1 MIQALK
7 LAFGAIFG
15 RIIDIL
21 GWYAVGR
28 KSQERI
34 DTIASKEA
42 SVKALKEREEIEDDV
57 RDDTDLAARA
67 RRAGVLRGPG
77 AED

>member
-1 MIQALK
+1 MIQAIK

-34 DTIASKEA
+34 DKIASKDAE
-42 SVKALKEREEIEDDV
+42 VKALRERERIEDEV
-57 RDDTDLAARA
+57 RDDADLAARA
-67 RRAGVLRGPG
+67 RRAGVLRTPG
-77 AED
+77 KG

>member
-1 MIQALK
+1 MIQAIK

-34 DTIASKEA
+34 DKIASKDAE
-42 SVKALKEREEIEDDV
+42 VKALRERERIEDEV

-67 RRAGVLRGPG
+67 RRAGVLRTPG
-77 AED
+77 KG